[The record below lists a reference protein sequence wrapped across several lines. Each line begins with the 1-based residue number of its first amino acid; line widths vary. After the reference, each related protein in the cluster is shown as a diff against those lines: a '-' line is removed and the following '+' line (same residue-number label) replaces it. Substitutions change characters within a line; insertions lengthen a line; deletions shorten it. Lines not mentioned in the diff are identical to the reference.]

1 MITVQAPD
9 GTTVQFPDDTP
20 NETIIE
26 VMRANFPPPE
36 PPTQRLRAIGQGA
49 LLGFADELAAAAQHP
64 ISALSSLV
72 GGTGG
77 KEYEQALGEERAAL
91 AQYRKDYPYSS
102 LAWEMGGAVAPAL
115 LTGGGAAPAGIVSG
129 VGRGIMSGAK
139 TGAVYGF
146 GAGEG
151 DILNRAAGAGVG
163 ALIGGGV
170 GGAAGAAGAA
180 LTGTGSKLVNWVR
193 NKAGNKLA
201 GVVANEVQRLV
212 EQSGMTADEVIAG
225 VAAGRLVAEN
235 RTMESMIR
243 RFYAEGGPAG
253 AEVKRVLTERPGQ
266 TRAAAMEEV
275 QSALG
280 SPGNPL
286 ANKRASEA
294 LTRESESAAYE
305 GAFRPSG
312 VEIPAP
318 AEVVNSMADIAARA
332 PAALKTAAEVA
343 RAQYGITPFFTVA
356 DNGAITFARAPTLR
370 EAELVY
376 RSLRDMKGAAY
387 KEGRGTLGEA
397 YKDLAETF
405 KGELD
410 VASPPLAAAR
420 AEAASIRNARDAFT
434 AGQEAIRRSPD
445 ELALIVKDVEA
456 LGPDAIAAFREGML
470 TSIRAGMAKP
480 SAASS
485 LIRNLANEETG
496 PGTALRLA
504 LPPGVAPSVTQK
516 LGTASEAQRAYSK
529 IIEGSQTAQTQLAPG
544 VGQSV
549 NAAQDFI
556 SGMGGDLMAWARL
569 VGGIADKVRPGL
581 SDQQRLEIAR
591 VVLSEDPAL
600 VARALKDNSAIGQL
614 MDATAKAV
622 DKVVRGTT
630 RGATQGLNL
639 TITGEE

>member
-49 LLGFADELAAAAQHP
+49 LLGFSDELAAAAQHP

-115 LTGGGAAPAGIVSG
+115 LTGGGTAPAGIVSG

-146 GAGEG
+146 GSGEG
-151 DILNRAAGAGVG
+151 DVLNRAAGAGVG

-180 LTGTGSKLVNWVR
+180 LAGTGSKLVNWVR

-201 GVVANEVQRLV
+201 GVVASEVQRLV
-212 EQSGMTADEVIAG
+212 EQSGLTADEVIAG
-225 VAAGRLVAEN
+225 VAGGRIAAEN

-243 RFYAEGGPAG
+243 RFYSEGGPAG
-253 AEVKRVLTERPGQ
+253 AEIKRVLTERPGQ

-275 QSALG
+275 QGALG

-286 ANKRASEA
+286 ANKRASDEA
-294 LTRESESAAYE
+294 ARRAENLAYESA
-305 GAFRPSG
+305 FKPSG
-312 VEIPAP
+312 IELPAP
-318 AEVVNSMADIAARA
+318 DEIVAQMQDIARRA
-332 PAALKTAAEVA
+332 PAALKDAADAA
-343 RAQYGITPFFTVA
+343 RVKYGTNPFFTVA
-356 DNGAITFARAPTLR
+356 EDGTIEFARAPTLR
-370 EAELVY
+370 EAETVY
-376 RSLRDMKGAAY
+376 RILRDKASEARQGGKGTLGDAY
-387 KEGRGTLGEA
+387 KE
-397 YKDLAETF
+397 LAQDV
-405 KGELD
+405 KGELNI
-410 VASPPLAAAR
+410 ASPALAAAR
-420 AEAASIRNARDAFT
+420 AEAEAVRGARDAFKL
-434 AGQEAIRRSPD
+434 GQEAIRRSPD
-445 ELALIVKDVEA
+445 ELALLIKDIENQ
-456 LGPDAIAAFREGML
+456 GPDAVAAFREGML
-470 TSIRAGMAKP
+470 TSIRAGMSRP
-480 SAASS
+480 SAAPG
-485 LIRNLANEETG
+485 LMRGLASEDTG

-504 LPPGVAPSVTQK
+504 LPPGVSAPVVQK
-516 LGTASEAQRAYSK
+516 IENAANAQRAYNK

-549 NAAQDFI
+549 NATQDFI

-569 VGGIADKVRPGL
+569 VGGLADRVRPGL
-581 SDQQRLEIAR
+581 SDQQRLEVAR
-591 VVLSEDPAL
+591 VILSEDPVL
-600 VARALKDNSAIGQL
+600 IGRALKDNSAIGQL

>member
-49 LLGFADELAAAAQHP
+49 LLGFSDELAAAAQHP

-170 GGAAGAAGAA
+170 GGAVGAVGAA

-225 VAAGRLVAEN
+225 VAAGRLAAEN

-253 AEVKRVLTERPGQ
+253 AEIKRVLTERPGQ

-294 LTRESESAAYE
+294 MTRESESAAYE

-318 AEVVNSMADIAARA
+318 ADVVNSMADIATRA

-343 RAQYGITPFFTVA
+343 RARYGITPFFTVA
-356 DNGAITFARAPTLR
+356 DNGAIAFARAPTLR

-420 AEAASIRNARDAFT
+420 AEAAAIRNARDAFT

-470 TSIRAGMAKP
+470 TSIRAGMTKP
-480 SAASS
+480 SAAPS
-485 LIRNLANEETG
+485 LMRNLANEETG

-600 VARALKDNSAIGQL
+600 VGRALKDNSAIGQL